1 MKKKV
6 IFLILSMVL
15 WASALWASPL
25 PQEPKAIAFSEAPRS
40 TGGNAQTS
48 NSGEARPPSL
58 QRRNPRYQLCKSDV
72 FDLDF
77 PFTPEFNQTA
87 VTVQPDGYVTLRGV
101 GDLHV
106 EGLTVPEA
114 TQALRTA
121 YAKILHDPVITIAL
135 KDFNKPYFIASGQ
148 VAHPG
153 KFDLRGDTTVT
164 QGLAIAGGITD
175 TAKHS
180 QVLLFRRVSSD
191 WYEVKTI
198 NVKRLMLAKDLNE
211 DLHLQPGDL
220 LFVPT
225 STIAKVKRFVPSYGL
240 GVYYNPV
247 Y

>member
-1 MKKKV
+1 
-6 IFLILSMVL
+6 
-15 WASALWASPL
+15 
-25 PQEPKAIAFSEAPRS
+25 
-40 TGGNAQTS
+40 
-48 NSGEARPPSL
+48 
-58 QRRNPRYQLCKSDV
+58 
-72 FDLDF
+72 LDF

-87 VTVQPDGYVTLRGV
+87 VTVQPDGYISLRGV

-106 EGLTVPEA
+106 EGQTVPEA

-121 YAKILHDPVITIAL
+121 YGKILHDPVITIAL

-198 NVKRLMLAKDLNE
+198 NVKRLMQARDLNE
-211 DLHLQPGDL
+211 DLHLQPDDL

-225 STIAKVKRFVPSYGL
+225 STLAKVKRFVPNYSIGA
-240 GVYYNPV
+240 YYPL
-247 Y
+247 